1 MSPAFCFP
9 RQLEVVGELKA
20 GGKLSPGVLTHPHGE
35 EIPTSTGFGS
45 FFKPGEGAGSLH
57 KASINPRSD
66 GEL

>member
-1 MSPAFCFP
+1 M
-9 RQLEVVGELKA
+9 VGELKA
-20 GGKLSPGVLTHPHGE
+20 GGKLSPGVLTHSHGE

-57 KASINPRSD
+57 KASINNPCSD